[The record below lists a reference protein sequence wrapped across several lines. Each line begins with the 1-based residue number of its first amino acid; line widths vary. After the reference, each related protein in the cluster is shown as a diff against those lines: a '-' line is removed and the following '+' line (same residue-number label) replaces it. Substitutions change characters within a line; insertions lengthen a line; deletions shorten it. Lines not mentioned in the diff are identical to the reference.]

1 MPRRLP
7 LLLRQFL
14 PLLVFCAAVAA
25 SAAAGPFTREQALRD
40 LDNPAAAA
48 RRAAVTRL
56 GEIGRAEDDKPLLA
70 RLKDDDAE
78 VRAGAE
84 RALWAVWGRS
94 GDRQVDALLVQGT
107 AAMNS
112 GRFEQALAAFN
123 QVIRRKPGFAEGW
136 NKRATLYYMAGEV
149 RRSLEDCREV
159 LKRNPN
165 HFGALSGFGLLYL
178 QLEEPERALE
188 YFERAYAINPGM
200 DGVAANI
207 EGLRRMLAKRHLQ
220 TAAWGA
226 ALL

>member
-1 MPRRLP
+1 
-7 LLLRQFL
+7 
-14 PLLVFCAAVAA
+14 
-25 SAAAGPFTREQALRD
+25 
-40 LDNPAAAA
+40 
-48 RRAAVTRL
+48 
-56 GEIGRAEDDKPLLA
+56 
-70 RLKDDDAE
+70 
-78 VRAGAE
+78 
-84 RALWAVWGRS
+84 
-94 GDRQVDALLVQGT
+94 
-107 AAMNS
+107 MNS